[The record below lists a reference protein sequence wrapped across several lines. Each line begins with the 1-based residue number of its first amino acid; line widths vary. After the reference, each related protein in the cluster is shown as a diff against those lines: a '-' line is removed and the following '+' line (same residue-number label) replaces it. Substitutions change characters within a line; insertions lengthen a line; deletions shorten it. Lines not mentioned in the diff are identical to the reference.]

1 MIYLALR
8 GVIAYPQT
16 DAARRSNTHLASL
29 TTLTPLSRYPIGM
42 YWTTWIASIKD
53 VPVAF
58 EERVDT
64 KQDKGMAM
72 KVRTP
77 AADIFAA
84 V

>member
-1 MIYLALR
+1 
-8 GVIAYPQT
+8 
-16 DAARRSNTHLASL
+16 
-29 TTLTPLSRYPIGM
+29 M

-72 KVRTP
+72 KVRTLLLISCFVVP
-77 AADIFAA
+77 LCERMVCAK
-84 V
+84 

>member
-1 MIYLALR
+1 MH
-8 GVIAYPQT
+8 
-16 DAARRSNTHLASL
+16 THR
-29 TTLTPLSRYPIGM
+29 TPDLYYYHVNPIGM

-72 KVRTP
+72 KVRIP

>member
-1 MIYLALR
+1 MLHVVQTHTKHPWPPLR
-8 GVIAYPQT
+8 LYHV
-16 DAARRSNTHLASL
+16 
-29 TTLTPLSRYPIGM
+29 TPAGM

-72 KVRTP
+72 KVRTRS
-77 AADIFAA
+77 
-84 V
+84 

>member
-1 MIYLALR
+1 
-8 GVIAYPQT
+8 
-16 DAARRSNTHLASL
+16 
-29 TTLTPLSRYPIGM
+29 M

-72 KVRTP
+72 KVRAP
-77 AADIFAA
+77 AADTSCFVLPLCERTVCAK
-84 V
+84 